1 MNKYNKAMEHV
12 TVSGDMKDRIIDNIK
27 SGDLKKGKIVRFPNV
42 KKYVAFAACLAVI
55 LIGVFIVSSQ
65 INKPKIVPEPLET
78 GGVDGIYGIKEYK
91 NAKTLSEASGINIE
105 DLNNLPFKV
114 SETVYNDHENNLV
127 EIVYSDANQNLYYR
141 VSKGSE
147 DNSGDYN
154 EYSKVYTKDI
164 NGITVTL
171 KGDKE
176 LIYLVLYEKDGCSYS
191 IGASNGLTEQQIEK
205 MI

>member
-1 MNKYNKAMEHV
+1 MEHV
-12 TVSGDMKDRIIDNIK
+12 TVSDDMKDRIIDNIK
-27 SGDLKKGKIVRFPNV
+27 SGDLKKGKTVRFPNV
-42 KKYVAFAACLAVI
+42 KKYVAIAACLAII
-55 LIGVFIVSSQ
+55 LIGVFIASSQ
-65 INKPKIVPEPLET
+65 INKPEIAPGPVDT
-78 GGVDGIYGIKEYK
+78 GGVDGIYGIKEYES
-91 NAKTLSEASGINIE
+91 AKSLSAASGINIE

-114 SETVYNDHENNLV
+114 SETVYNDYENNLA
-127 EIVYSDANQNLYYR
+127 EIVYSDANQNIYYR

-154 EYSKVYTKDI
+154 EYSKVYNKDI

-171 KGDKE
+171 KGDRE
-176 LIYLVLYEKDGCSYS
+176 LIYLVLYEKDGYSYS

>member
-1 MNKYNKAMEHV
+1 M
-12 TVSGDMKDRIIDNIK
+12 
-27 SGDLKKGKIVRFPNV
+27 
-42 KKYVAFAACLAVI
+42 
-55 LIGVFIVSSQ
+55 FIASSQ
-65 INKPKIVPEPLET
+65 INKPEIAPGPVDT
-78 GGVDGIYGIKEYK
+78 GGVDGIYGIKEYES
-91 NAKTLSEASGINIE
+91 AKSLSAASGINIE

-114 SETVYNDHENNLV
+114 SETVYNDYENNLA
-127 EIVYSDANQNLYYR
+127 EIVYSDANQNIYYR

-154 EYSKVYTKDI
+154 EYSKVYNKDI

-171 KGDKE
+171 KGDRE
-176 LIYLVLYEKDGCSYS
+176 LIYLVLYEKDGYSYS